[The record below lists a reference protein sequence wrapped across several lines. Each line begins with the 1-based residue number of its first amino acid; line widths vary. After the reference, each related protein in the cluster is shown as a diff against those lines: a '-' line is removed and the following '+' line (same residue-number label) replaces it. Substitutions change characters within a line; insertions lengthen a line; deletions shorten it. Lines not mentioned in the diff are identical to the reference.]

1 MLCQICKKNNAT
13 IHFTKIINGNV
24 EERHIC
30 DLCAKENNDFDF
42 DLPFSFHKILTSLI
56 CSMQEDSKTTE
67 DISCSR
73 CNLGYNKFLETGKF
87 GCSNCYDTFKIHVDS
102 LLKGI
107 HGHNEHKGKIP
118 LGEETIIN
126 HMRTIE
132 SLRTELGKSVEREDF
147 EKAALLRDEIRRIKT
162 ELENIEGDIHD

>member
-1 MLCQICKKNNAT
+1 MLCQVCKKNNAT

-30 DLCAKENNDFDF
+30 DLCAKENNEFNF

-56 CSMQEDSKTTE
+56 CSMQEDSQPTK
-67 DISCSR
+67 DISCPR
-73 CNLGYNKFLETGKF
+73 CKLRYKKFLETGKF
-87 GCSNCYDTFKIHVDS
+87 GCSNCYDTFTRHVDS

-118 LGEETIIN
+118 IKNETEIT
-126 HMRTIE
+126 HMRAIE
-132 SLRTELGKSVEREDF
+132 SLKAELDKSVEKEDF
-147 EKAALLRDEIRRIKT
+147 EKAASLRDEIKRIKI
-162 ELENIEGDIHD
+162 ELENIEGDIND